1 MRFMHDAKPRRSI
14 WKIARWFVLA
24 ALVVV
29 IFLLLKKPEPVAEP
43 MTAAVIK
50 QKADDF
56 QTKVQELERAHQ
68 HGELSEARFNSDEVN
83 AAIQQS
89 AEEQTAPP
97 ASSPAAS
104 SQPAPAAEERP
115 EIKTIQV
122 SFVNDHVT
130 GQFATNL
137 YGKDVY
143 LTISGKLGA
152 ANGYATFEFTEAKI
166 GDLPVAISL
175 LNPRLQEKLQE
186 PENHEKLKL
195 PSYVAD
201 LRVENGQLVIVEK

>member
-1 MRFMHDAKPRRSI
+1 MRFMQDAKPRRSI
-14 WKIARWFVLA
+14 WKTARWFILA

-29 IFLLLKKPEPVAEP
+29 IFLILKKPDPVVEP

-56 QTKVQELERAHQ
+56 QIKIQELESAHQ
-68 HGELSEARFNSDEVN
+68 HGQLSEARFNSDEVN
-83 AAIQQS
+83 AAIQQNA
-89 AEEQTAPP
+89 AEQAATPAP
-97 ASSPAAS
+97 SAAS
-104 SQPAPAAEERP
+104 STQPTPAVEERP

-143 LTISGKLGA
+143 VTISGKLGA

-175 LNPRLQEKLQE
+175 VNPRLQEKLQE
-186 PENHEKLKL
+186 PENREKLKL

>member
-1 MRFMHDAKPRRSI
+1 
-14 WKIARWFVLA
+14 
-24 ALVVV
+24 
-29 IFLLLKKPEPVAEP
+29 

-50 QKADDF
+50 QRADDF
-56 QTKVQELERAHQ
+56 QVKIQDLENAHQ
-68 HGELSEARFNSDEVN
+68 HGEASEARFTSDEVN
-83 AAIQQS
+83 AAIQQNAA
-89 AEEQTAPP
+89 AEQAAPP
-97 ASSPAAS
+97 APRPVAS
-104 SQPAPAAEERP
+104 SQPAPATEPAP
-115 EIKTIQV
+115 EIKTVQV

-186 PENHEKLKL
+186 PENREKLKL
-195 PSYVAD
+195 PSYVGG